1 MLDTLEREYR
11 TVEDIH
17 EKLKNF
23 SDDEVQKILMDRLEQ
38 LDENK
43 HSFLRVRRGKNCILS
58 FIDLFSLGLY
68 SCSTKVGFIS

>member
-17 EKLKNF
+17 DKLKNF

-43 HSFLRVRRGKNCILS
+43 HSFLRVRRGNKFDLS
-58 FIDLFSLGLY
+58 LISLFL
-68 SCSTKVGFIS
+68 